1 MSGCSIIFIFWLF
14 SISHLTSVEQ
24 LYIKVHSLSTN
35 SPGQPPLQME
45 RMMKFVQRKS
55 PTPSPWPLLWPL
67 WCVRRQSF
75 DSGLHE
81 GEITLIPNPL
91 RPSHTTKHTGGMG
104 VSDRSTLHL
113 VYLSVKDRRE
123 RVNEDWSSSWFSLF
137 LSLYTQLS
145 TEHTAP
151 TKHHLINEIWQTCRN
166 VQKIT
171 ELSNKNKL

>member
-91 RPSHTTKHTGGMG
+91 RPSHTQGGWG
-104 VSDRSTLHL
+104 CQTDLRYIWFTCQLRTEEKEWTRTDLHHDSRSFCHFTH
-113 VYLSVKDRRE
+113 SCQQNIQRRQ
-123 RVNEDWSSSWFSLF
+123 N
-137 LSLYTQLS
+137 T
-145 TEHTAP
+145 
-151 TKHHLINEIWQTCRN
+151 I
-166 VQKIT
+166 
-171 ELSNKNKL
+171 